1 MCRQTQESK
10 TLNSAK
16 IGVPGA
22 GRGNVWGKTM
32 RGLRNGGLGRGRGAW
47 LAESMQYAPG
57 AELVALCDEN
67 EDRLNAAAAA
77 TGVTRTYTTYEALL
91 DSDVDA
97 IVVASPMPLHVEH
110 SVQALNA
117 GKHVLSEVNAATS
130 LDQCWEL
137 LETVRATGLKYMLA
151 ENYCWFRPF
160 SLVMGMVKAGLFGE
174 LYYGEAEQ
182 IQEFKGGLPPLE
194 SGYTWRTA
202 ELAMRLGHHY
212 ITHDLGPLY
221 WAMAEP
227 IKSVVCMGSG
237 QRHIPW
243 AVADSTC
250 TVMLETVS
258 GRLLRIRLDFFSDRP
273 NSFTYYGL
281 QGTGAAY
288 EGPHAEGEEHKVYV
302 HGRTAPGTWESL
314 WNYSEYLPDAWKNMP
329 AEAVSDTWDGGA
341 PLMLEDFAR
350 CIIDDT
356 RPPVDV
362 VDALNMTAPGLMSEV
377 SRQKGGCPVDV
388 PQFKL

>member
-1 MCRQTQESK
+1 MSTV
-10 TLNSAK
+10 K
-16 IGVPGA
+16 IGVLGA
-22 GRGNVWGKTM
+22 GRGA
-32 RGLRNGGLGRGRGAW
+32 GLARSMK
-47 LAESMQYAPG
+47 LAPSM
-57 AELVALCDEN
+57 ELVALCDEN
-67 EDRLNAAAAA
+67 EERLGAAAAA
-77 TGVTRTYTTYEALL
+77 TGVAQTYTTYQALL

-97 IVVASPMPLHVEH
+97 IIVASPMPLHVEH
-110 SVQALNA
+110 SVQALKA
-117 GKHVLSEVNAATS
+117 GKHVLSEVNAATNI
-130 LDQCWEL
+130 DECWEL
-137 LETVRATGLKYMLA
+137 LETVRSTGLKYMLA
-151 ENYCWFRPF
+151 ENYCWFRPW
-160 SLVMGMVKAGLFGE
+160 SVVMGMVKAGLFGE

-221 WAMAEP
+221 QAVGEP
-227 IKSVVCMGSG
+227 MKQVVCVGSG

-258 GRLLRIRLDFFSDRP
+258 GKSLRIRLDFFSDRP

-288 EGPHAEGEEHKVYV
+288 EGPRAPGEEHRIYV

-314 WNYSEYLPDAWKNMP
+314 WNYSEYLPESWQSLP
-329 AEAVSDTWDGGA
+329 AEAVADTWDAGA
-341 PLMLEDFAR
+341 PLMLEEFAR
-350 CIIDDT
+350 CILDDT

-377 SRQKGGCPVDV
+377 SRQKKGAPVDV
-388 PQFKL
+388 PQFVL